1 VIKSHVLYRLSYA
14 LTWRIKY
21 LNSAGF
27 TSLARLFSVALC
39 CGLER
44 VRGSAHPPPRWGRRT
59 IPKDFAERL
68 AEKLAQYKT
77 MPYIPPIRVVATR
90 GYDRR
95 ARKLFSEAERA
106 AAELEIALAPA
117 AWPVIAGTGGARK
130 ARAARGGR
138 GKSGGARIIYYV
150 MTRRG
155 MLYLLDVY
163 AKSAKEDLTDA
174 EKREIRNLIAALEAE
189 G

>member
-1 VIKSHVLYRLSYA
+1 
-14 LTWRIKY
+14 
-21 LNSAGF
+21 
-27 TSLARLFSVALC
+27 
-39 CGLER
+39 
-44 VRGSAHPPPRWGRRT
+44 
-59 IPKDFAERL
+59 
-68 AEKLAQYKT
+68 
-77 MPYIPPIRVVATR
+77 MPYSAPIRVIPTP

-95 ARKLFSEAERA
+95 ARKVLSEAERA
-106 AAELEIALAPA
+106 AAELEIALAPT

-150 MTRRG
+150 ITRRSV
-155 MLYLLDVY
+155 LYLLDVY

-174 EKREIRNLIAALEAE
+174 EKREIRNVVAALEAE